1 MQRKYLFW
9 TKVLSCLL
17 LGLTITSFLI
27 PAYDKGEDWIP
38 LLSGF
43 FDMSMISGNLWVMG
57 GLGAL
62 FNILIVVSLTVINAK
77 SVNNVFN
84 PYLTTSFFLL
94 LILLD
99 PQSVWFSSLHPAV
112 LLFVWGQ
119 FCFIINQKFTS
130 MFLLSCAALFYAPLL
145 WVLPIVWVVSIMGA
159 ADVFRVAVKSIGGI
173 LLPPLYLLCFRFMMF
188 GDAGVFVEEYLS
200 HAMAFSSP
208 MASIEFTTLFLVL
221 CIAVISLHAVSYIFS
236 TIYSNSIVTGHIL
249 KMEFMC
255 FILGSTLF
263 ILFSGNGWLPVN
275 MIAALPL
282 AMIFSYYFTANIN
295 AAAARIEL
303 ILLCCAA
310 ILQRLSYFI

>member
-27 PAYDKGEDWIP
+27 PANDKGEDWIP

-130 MFLLSCAALFYAPLL
+130 MFLLSCSALFYAPL
-145 WVLPIVWVVSIMGA
+145 M
-159 ADVFRVAVKSIGGI
+159 
-173 LLPPLYLLCFRFMMF
+173 
-188 GDAGVFVEEYLS
+188 
-200 HAMAFSSP
+200 
-208 MASIEFTTLFLVL
+208 
-221 CIAVISLHAVSYIFS
+221 
-236 TIYSNSIVTGHIL
+236 
-249 KMEFMC
+249 
-255 FILGSTLF
+255 
-263 ILFSGNGWLPVN
+263 
-275 MIAALPL
+275 
-282 AMIFSYYFTANIN
+282 
-295 AAAARIEL
+295 
-303 ILLCCAA
+303 
-310 ILQRLSYFI
+310 